1 LYKLTQLSDKGT
13 KKRLETFAHGSNF
26 VYNKYDRQGGQV
38 VENIEQPKKEK
49 NELWEWIKALLIAFA
64 IAAFIRYFLF
74 TPIVVDGDSMMPTL
88 EHGDRMIVNKL
99 GAPDRF
105 DIVVF
110 HAPEGKD
117 YIKRVIGVPGDHI
130 EYMDDQLYINGEP
143 YEEPYLEEYKSQV
156 QDGDLT
162 WDFKLQDLDPNLT
175 EIPEGHY
182 FVMGDNRRFSKDSR
196 HIGIVNE
203 EEIIGKTSIVFW
215 PISEIR
221 IVD

>member
-1 LYKLTQLSDKGT
+1 MIDEG
-13 KKRLETFAHGSNF
+13 E
-26 VYNKYDRQGGQV
+26 VC
-38 VENIEQPKKEK
+38 VEKVEKEK

-88 EHGDRMIVNKL
+88 EDGDRMIVNKI
-99 GAPDRF
+99 GYTIGNPDRF

-117 YIKRVIGVPGDHI
+117 YIKRVIGLPGDHV
-130 EYMDDQLYINGEP
+130 EYIDDQLYINGEP
-143 YEEPYLEEYKSQV
+143 IDEPYLDQYKV
-156 QDGDLT
+156 EITEGNLT
-162 WDFKLQDLDPNLT
+162 GDFKLQDINPSLDV
-175 EIPEGHY
+175 IPEGHV

-196 HIGIVNE
+196 HIGVVDID
-203 EEIIGKTSIVFW
+203 EIIGDTNLIFW

-221 IVD
+221 IVK

>member
-1 LYKLTQLSDKGT
+1 MIDEG
-13 KKRLETFAHGSNF
+13 
-26 VYNKYDRQGGQV
+26 DIC
-38 VENIEQPKKEK
+38 VEKVGKEK

-88 EHGDRMIVNKL
+88 EDGDRMIVNKI
-99 GAPDRF
+99 GYTIGNPDRF

-117 YIKRVIGVPGDHI
+117 YIKRVIGLPGDHV
-130 EYMDDQLYINGEP
+130 EYIDDQLYINGEP
-143 YEEPYLEEYKSQV
+143 IDEPYLDQYKV
-156 QDGDLT
+156 EITEGNLT
-162 WDFKLQDLDPNLT
+162 GDFKLQDINPSLDV
-175 EIPEGHY
+175 IPEGHV

-196 HIGIVNE
+196 HIGVVDID
-203 EEIIGKTSIVFW
+203 EIIGNTNLIFW

-221 IVD
+221 IVK

>member
-1 LYKLTQLSDKGT
+1 LIDEG
-13 KKRLETFAHGSNF
+13 E
-26 VYNKYDRQGGQV
+26 VC
-38 VENIEQPKKEK
+38 VEKVEKEK

-88 EHGDRMIVNKL
+88 EDGDRMIVNKI
-99 GAPDRF
+99 GYTIGNPDRF

-117 YIKRVIGVPGDHI
+117 YIKRVIGLPGDHV
-130 EYMDDQLYINGEP
+130 EYIDDQLYINGEP
-143 YEEPYLEEYKSQV
+143 IDEPYLDQYKV
-156 QDGDLT
+156 EITEGNLT
-162 WDFKLQDLDPNLT
+162 GDFKLQDINPSLDV
-175 EIPEGHY
+175 IPEGHV

-196 HIGIVNE
+196 HIGVVDID
-203 EEIIGKTSIVFW
+203 EIIGDTNLIFW

-221 IVD
+221 IVK